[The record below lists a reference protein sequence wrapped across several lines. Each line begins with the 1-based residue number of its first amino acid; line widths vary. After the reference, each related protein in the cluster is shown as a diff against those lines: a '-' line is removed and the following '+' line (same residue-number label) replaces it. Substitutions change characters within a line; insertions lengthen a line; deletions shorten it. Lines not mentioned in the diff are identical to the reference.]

1 MDNLDQSR
9 SRAWRRHQEQRP
21 SHCIHGKNPL
31 KYKPEK
37 KWDLIYLRS
46 NKIKRAQKLG
56 FIYPFRQH
64 EFDAEWFD

>member
-21 SHCIHGKNPL
+21 CHRVHGKNPL